1 MNQPKQYRALQ
12 NLLAVML
19 LAQRLRQKL
28 FERETWTKTA

>member
-12 NLLAVML
+12 NPLAVML
-19 LAQRLRQKL
+19 LAQLLRQKL